1 MKFSVDAH
9 AIGRHLTGNE
19 VYIRNLLHGFAA
31 LDDESEF
38 ITYLSIDDPSPWVP
52 SRFHIQRVSANPFVR
67 LGFELASKLRQDRP
81 DLLHVQYTAPLMCPV
96 PVVVSIHDVS
106 FLEHPEF
113 FPWIRAKQLKWSVAR
128 TVRNSTKI
136 LTLSEFSKKSIQRAY
151 KLDDDDVIVIPS
163 AASPEFR
170 PFHLDNALDAV
181 RSKFQLPA
189 PFILS
194 VGDLQPRKNQIGL
207 IRAFANLVKA
217 FPQLRHRLVLAG
229 KDTWFAPR
237 VKEAAQE
244 SGVSDRIRFL
254 GFVTD
259 EDLLNLYNACELSVF
274 PSFYEGFGLPILE
287 AMACGRAV
295 TCSNT
300 SAMPEVA
307 DGAAILFNPHSI
319 EEITRAMADLLRD
332 AELRSRMER
341 LGQQRS
347 SHFTWQKSA
356 RQTLEVYYDVA
367 ERNRNNQAFPVV
379 GQKPASVSTR

>member
-19 VYIRNLLHGFAA
+19 VYVRNLLNGFAG

-38 ITYLSIDDPSPWVP
+38 IAYLSVDDPSPWVP
-52 SRFHIQRVSANPFVR
+52 SRFTVRRVSANPFAR
-67 LGFELASKLRQDRP
+67 LGFDLSAKLRQDRP
-81 DLLHVQYTAPLMCPV
+81 DLLHVQFTAPLGCPV
-96 PVVVSIHDVS
+96 PVVVSVHDVS
-106 FLEHPEF
+106 FIEHPQF
-113 FPWIRAKQLKWSVAR
+113 FPRFRALQLRWTVAS
-128 TVRNSTKI
+128 TVRSAEKI
-136 LTLSEFSKKSIQRAY
+136 ITLSDFSSAAIQRAY
-151 KLDDDDVIVIPS
+151 GVGPEDVTVVPL

-170 PFHLDNALDAV
+170 TLHIDNALDAV
-181 RSKFQLPA
+181 RSRFQLPS

-207 IRAFANLVKA
+207 IEAFAELVNN

-229 KDTWFAPR
+229 KETWFAPKVR
-237 VKEAAQE
+237 EAAKS
-244 SGVSDRIRFL
+244 SGVADRIRFL

-259 EDLLNLYNACELSVF
+259 QDLLHLYNACDLFVF

-307 DGAAILFNPHSI
+307 DGAAILFDPHSTS
-319 EEITRAMADLLRD
+319 EMTRAMADLLRD

-341 LGQQRS
+341 LGQQRAA
-347 SHFTWQKSA
+347 HFSWQQSA
-356 RQTLEVYYDVA
+356 QRTLEVYYAVA
-367 ERNRNNQAFPVV
+367 ERNR
-379 GQKPASVSTR
+379 QKNSQRVPASLPSR